1 MLRPPTFCTVKVLD
15 EENIVQVIACRSNLL
30 HQQANVLCFLDF
42 LKNQKQLTRDLYCY
56 YFLIQA
62 LRKPAILTLM
72 SFVKRWGYFFL
83 FIFISFL

>member
-1 MLRPPTFCTVKVLD
+1 MF
-15 EENIVQVIACRSNLL
+15 
-30 HQQANVLCFLDF
+30 FGF